1 MSHWLIALV
10 GVIYALTGLKLLWE
24 GQGAFGLMWISYSVA
39 NFALLKAGAG
49 GL

>member
-1 MSHWLIALV
+1 MSHWLIGFV
-10 GVIYALTGLKLLWE
+10 GVAYAFTGLKLYWE
-24 GQGAFGLMWISYSVA
+24 GQWAFGTMWISYSVA